1 MKVRCYLAVLA
12 LVISMA
18 GVSYCGDPDDDSDD
32 GGGMSGAVKGILIG
46 GLLGGGAGAAI
57 GSASGNAGKGAL
69 IGAGVGALGGGLIGA
84 NQDSQK
90 ARTRGE
96 AVPVEQPDRVKVK
109 KRVVKEYDDEGNV
122 VSEKE
127 IGA

>member
-1 MKVRCYLAVLA
+1 MRFSRCLLTFT

-18 GVSYCGDPDDDSDD
+18 GVSYCGETDDDSDD
-32 GGGMSGAVKGILIG
+32 GGGMSGAVKGILLG

-84 NQDSQK
+84 NQDSKK
-90 ARTRGE
+90 ARTKGE
-96 AVPVEQPDRVKVK
+96 AVPVEEPGKLQVK

-127 IGA
+127 IAA